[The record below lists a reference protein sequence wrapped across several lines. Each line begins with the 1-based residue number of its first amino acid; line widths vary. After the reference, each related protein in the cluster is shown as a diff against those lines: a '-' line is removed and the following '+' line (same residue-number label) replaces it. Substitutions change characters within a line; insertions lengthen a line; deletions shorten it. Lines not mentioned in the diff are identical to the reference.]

1 MAIGPIR
8 PKADTS
14 NTFQPVKVFRRSE
27 LDVSSGKLA
36 MANSIDTLGTALY
49 DVGYKEAVKQ
59 SKKTGINEYRS
70 LGADQLVIDAKQFL
84 DEEETK
90 PNPNFGKPVALGR
103 KLSGGSIAREQYEEL
118 VIKGYFDSQ
127 EKALNN
133 KNVELYNKVGKGGY
147 SITKYQTDFSNYAQ
161 SLVKYALPQFKE
173 PITKASAEI
182 VTKNVIKLQ
191 QEQAARAR
199 RIAIERELIVIDEQI
214 NNLQTVIEQHGP
226 NSKKVSEAKDK
237 IKEKLDNE
245 NIKSYLNRNPKANR
259 AVERAQSVAI
269 ATGTLLNINENI
281 NEKYSKSNKILSSA
295 TDAFKHLELSNN
307 TNNFVI
313 ENFNKL
319 TNNEFKSQINKIT
332 KTTNP
337 SERKTLLT
345 NIRQTIEFTKT
356 NTAIEQQNTAFETA
370 YNPALSDN
378 IQDSIDTVLSSALN
392 GIEQGSDLTDAITLL
407 DNIYSEANI
416 LKEWSKAGGNAPNQQ
431 NKKFIQSLMQTTKNE
446 IEKLKPILVNQSI
459 DNVSDFINN
468 SIDNIAS
475 GGQANISEF
484 ANKFIPMLNDAKA
497 YNFNQDMGIT
507 NFQNNHKDVLTS
519 LAAYGDG
526 TYKNSLALTKAIA
539 NVMSGEY
546 FIGSDELDIT
556 PLQIDSGQ
564 DRFDQSVRD
573 VLNQNRSLL
582 AQNKTNELNASLENS
597 ITSFKEDSFN
607 IAEEVS
613 AELENYA
620 TDDKSKAVLFGT
632 FFDIYNA
639 RKKNIKEKI
648 NGAIDA
654 SKLYVTEQEKIAAKV
669 TEGNK
674 VELEA
679 TRGLLNYIYKD
690 AAVNLGG
697 QEFANNFH
705 EYMLSGSSTS
715 LDNLTR
721 GSESLTEFFK
731 TTKTTLDRFEVLKNE
746 LKSIYSEAITT
757 FELTETEQEI
767 EAFNTVMNS
776 IYQGKGTIYQIGSVL
791 TSKVKN
797 HINDTTPDL
806 DSEEF
811 AQSVYPLALLR
822 NSSESFVPDKIISA
836 IKTLTNN
843 PEIIGSNEKMSMV
856 FNNLGTYFST
866 LNNNTSRYNI
876 MKRLAQSNSN
886 LSVNEIN
893 LFSALLTYR
902 TQFDRA
908 APMQITDAQRF
919 INTAKDKNLIEY
931 FNKDETEKD
940 ILEQAQNIYNNAMG
954 DENLSVTHFDN
965 FMSQHGEYFQFLV
978 GNFDSDKKNENITSD
993 LSNSQFFLTTVKE
1006 FIDTNFKA
1014 YDEDEYQAFGPPK
1027 SNKNFN
1033 AIVYSE
1039 AEKIEFKNF
1048 MINNINENVSSMPQ
1062 VKFMLGDEMII
1073 RGDKQEFLL
1082 SSDYEKRL
1090 AAIGEDK
1097 INEQKEF
1104 KGKYIPIKFAS
1115 LGNNTFQVINARDGS
1130 VLIAPNKS
1138 FNNQATLYEF
1148 NINEVISERADPD
1161 EMSDNLIKQFRSVL
1175 TQEKFNR
1182 DLQLYSQGKKIVL
1195 DYFEDVKKDSAL
1207 YQGYMNMLAQALRD
1221 KQNIYK
1227 KTKKLNEYFQYLNY
1241 ETENISEILNQD
1253 NKE

>member
-70 LGADQLVIDAKQFL
+70 LGADQLVIDAKEFL
-84 DEEETK
+84 DDEETK

-147 SITKYQTDFSNYAQ
+147 SISKYQTDFSNYAQ

-214 NNLQTVIEQHGP
+214 NNLQTVIEQNGP
-226 NSKKVSEAKDK
+226 NSKIVSEAKAK
-237 IKEKLDNE
+237 IQEKLDNE

-281 NEKYSKSNKILSSA
+281 NEKYSKSNEILSSA
-295 TDAFKHLELSNN
+295 TNAFKHLELSNN
-307 TNNFVI
+307 TSNFVI

-319 TNNEFKSQINKIT
+319 TNNEFKSQINQIT

-378 IQDSIDTVLSSALN
+378 IKDSIDTFISSALD
-392 GIEQGSDLTDAITLL
+392 GIEQGRDLTEVITSL
-407 DNIYSEANI
+407 DNVSSRENI
-416 LKEWSKAGGNAPNQQ
+416 LREWSKAGGNALNQQ

-475 GGQANISEF
+475 GGKANISEF
-484 ANKFIPMLNDAKA
+484 ANKFIPMLNDAK
-497 YNFNQDMGIT
+497 NIT
-507 NFQNNHKDVLTS
+507 VDGGAAEFHRDNISVLKV

-526 TYKNSLALTKAIA
+526 TYKNSYALGQAIA

-556 PLQIDSGQ
+556 PLQIESGQ

-573 VLNQNRSLL
+573 VLNQNRSIL

-597 ITSFKEDSFN
+597 ITSFKEDAFN
-607 IAEEVS
+607 ISEEVS
-613 AELENYA
+613 VELENYS

-632 FFDIYNA
+632 FFDIYDA

-648 NGAIDA
+648 NSAIDA
-654 SKLYVTEQEKIAAKV
+654 SKLYATEQEKIAAKV
-669 TEGNK
+669 KEANK
-674 VELEA
+674 VEIEA

-697 QEFANNFH
+697 QEFAKNFH
-705 EYMLSGSSTS
+705 EYMLSGSTTS
-715 LDNLTR
+715 LNNLTR

-731 TTKTTLDRFEVLKNE
+731 TTKTTLDRFDVLRNE
-746 LKSIYSEAITT
+746 LKTIYSNAVTT
-757 FELTETEQEI
+757 FELTQTEQEI

-776 IYQGKGTIYQIGSVL
+776 IYQGKATIYNIGSVL
-791 TSKVKN
+791 TSKVKK
-797 HINDTTPDL
+797 HMNDITPNL

-822 NSSESFVPDKIISA
+822 NSSESFVPDKVISA

-843 PEIIGSNEKMSMV
+843 PAIIGSNEKMSMV

-876 MKRLAQSNSN
+876 MKRLAQSNPN

-931 FNKDETEKD
+931 FRADETEKD
-940 ILEQAQNIYNNAMG
+940 ILDQAQNIFNNAMG
-954 DENLSVTHFDN
+954 NENLSVTHFDN

-978 GNFDSDKKNENITSD
+978 ANFNSDKKNENITSD
-993 LSNSQFFLTTVKE
+993 LSNSQFFLNTVKE

-1027 SNKNFN
+1027 SNKNLN

-1039 AEKIEFKNF
+1039 AEKIEFKTF
-1048 MINNINENVSSMPQ
+1048 MIDNINKNVSGMPQ

-1090 AAIGEDK
+1090 DAIGEDK
-1097 INEQKEF
+1097 INERKEF
-1104 KGKYIPIKFAS
+1104 EGKYIPIKFAS

-1175 TQEKFNR
+1175 TQEKFDR

-1195 DYFEDVKKDSAL
+1195 DYFEDVKQDSPL
-1207 YQGYMNMLAQALRD
+1207 YQGYMNMLTQALRD

-1227 KTKKLNEYFQYLNY
+1227 KTTKLNEYFQYLNY